1 MLSGMTVLLF
11 DIDGV
16 VLNPPHQLFSIQVA
30 EKYGIS
36 EEVLSRF
43 FMGIFHQCL
52 RGEVNIKD
60 ALAPELPMWGYP
72 GTVEDFLSEWF
83 EVDFVL
89 NEEVIAVVDRLK
101 QQGYPIHLATNQEI
115 HRADYLWERL
125 QGHFDGIFASA
136 HLGVKKPDPE
146 YFQKVQEKLGTDD
159 IFFWDDQVKNVEA
172 AKEAGWKAF
181 VFTTPED
188 VLKALKQE
196 KVRPV

>member
-1 MLSGMTVLLF
+1 MLKSMTVLLF

-16 VLNPPHQLFSIQVA
+16 ILKPPHQLFSIQVA
-30 EKYGIS
+30 EKYGLS
-36 EEVLSRF
+36 EEVLNRF

-72 GTVEDFLSEWF
+72 GTVEDFLAEWF

-89 NEEVIAVVDRLK
+89 NEEVIAVVDQLK

-125 QGHFDGIFASA
+125 KNHFDGIFASA
-136 HLGVKKPDPE
+136 HLG
-146 YFQKVQEKLGTDD
+146 TND
-159 IFFWDDQVKNVEA
+159 IFFWDDQVKNIEA

-188 VLKALKQE
+188 VLKTLQQE
-196 KVRPV
+196 NVRPV